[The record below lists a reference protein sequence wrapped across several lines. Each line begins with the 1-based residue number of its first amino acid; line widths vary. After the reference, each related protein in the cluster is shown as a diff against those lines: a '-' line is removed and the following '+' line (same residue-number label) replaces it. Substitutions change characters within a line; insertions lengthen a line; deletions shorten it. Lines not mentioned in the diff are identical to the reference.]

1 MYEHFDFSALYSLVW
16 VVFAL
21 AILAGVVSLIVF
33 LIAAAKAASALA
45 RYRHVQTELL
55 LSEAARD

>member
-1 MYEHFDFSALYSLVW
+1 MYELVDFSALYSLVW

-21 AILAGVVSLIVF
+21 VVLAAVVSLIVF
-33 LIAAAKAASALA
+33 LIAAAKAVSALA

-55 LSEAARD
+55 LAEATRD

>member
-1 MYEHFDFSALYSLVW
+1 MYELFDFSALYSLVW

-21 AILAGVVSLIVF
+21 VVLAAVVSLIVF

-55 LSEAARD
+55 LSEAVRD